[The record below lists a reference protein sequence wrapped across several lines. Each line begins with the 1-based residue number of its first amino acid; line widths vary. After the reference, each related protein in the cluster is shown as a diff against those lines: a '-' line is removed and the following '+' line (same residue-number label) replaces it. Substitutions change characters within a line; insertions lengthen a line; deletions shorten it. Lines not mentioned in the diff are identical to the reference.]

1 MKNKNENVPAIVKSA
16 MLILSNWCE
25 LHPTCKGCNFGKK
38 HIGCQFRGKSPREYK
53 NIKN

>member
-1 MKNKNENVPAIVKSA
+1 MEDKNEDIPKIVKQS
-16 MLILSNWCE
+16 MQILENWCE
-25 LHPTCKGCNFGKK
+25 LHPTCKNCGFRKK